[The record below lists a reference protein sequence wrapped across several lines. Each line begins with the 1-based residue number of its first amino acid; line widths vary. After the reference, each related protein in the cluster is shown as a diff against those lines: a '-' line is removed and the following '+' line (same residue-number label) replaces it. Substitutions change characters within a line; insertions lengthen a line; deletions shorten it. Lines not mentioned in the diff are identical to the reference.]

1 MNEKENNEKKKKKR
15 IMKALI
21 LVIRGARLKQTP
33 YDRGY
38 KEIILCAKAAN
49 LWLLLDTHLI

>member
-1 MNEKENNEKKKKKR
+1 MNEKENNEKKRKR

-21 LVIRGARLKQTP
+21 LVIRGARLKQTS

-49 LWLLLDTHLI
+49 LWLLLDTHQI